1 MTHSRFSY
9 KPAVA
14 AAVVLMLAW
23 AMGVGVAPVTAQ
35 ASANITDND
44 TAENITEATTAADT
58 LGNQESIQL
67 SPTVELVGW
76 EFRNDTAH
84 VAVSV
89 DRRPSTVLMADG
101 VAGAGQAGSTRVP
114 TVEETVL
121 PGDTTIVRMPV
132 ESFEGDHMVTVGT
145 TTGQESVRLSTGLEP
160 ASDDPLRHFGG
171 ESGLFWGMLM
181 SIGMAFG
188 AGAFV
193 VWREDS
199 GVKKA

>member
-1 MTHSRFSY
+1 MKQLNFFVQATVAAAIVMWAVGMGVG
-9 KPAVA
+9 AVA
-14 AAVVLMLAW
+14 AQ
-23 AMGVGVAPVTAQ
+23 T
-35 ASANITDND
+35 
-44 TAENITEATTAADT
+44 TAENATETAENVTAEETAATTLA
-58 LGNQESIQL
+58 NQESIRL
-67 SPTVELVGW
+67 STNVELVGW

-89 DRRPSTVLMADG
+89 DRRPASILMADG

-114 TVEETVL
+114 TVEETVR
-121 PGDTTIVRMPV
+121 PGETAIVRMPV
-132 ESFEGDHMVTVGT
+132 ESFDGDHMITVGASSGT
-145 TTGQESVRLSTGLEP
+145 ASVRLSTGLEP

-171 ESGLFWGMLM
+171 ESGLFWGMVM